1 MEIINLGEKSSLF
14 NRFMSEIRDEEIQK
28 DSLRFRRNLERVG
41 EIMAYEISKTLNHSE
56 KDVKTCL
63 GTAKVEFPDTK
74 PVLATILRA
83 GLPFH
88 HGFLNYFDNS
98 SNTFICAHRKV
109 TGEGEFDIAFEYI
122 SSPDLTGQTVILAD
136 PMLASG
142 LSMEIGYQALFQRGN
157 PEKVHIAA
165 VIASRKGLEYI
176 KEALKGRNITLWV
189 GAIDEGLNDHSYI
202 VPGLG
207 DAGDLAYGSKIDV
220 ED

>member
-63 GTAKVEFPDTK
+63 GTAKVESPDTK

-165 VIASRKGLEYI
+165 VIASRKGLEYL

-189 GAIDEGLNDHSYI
+189 GAVDEGLNNHSYI